1 MKARNK
7 DSCRPLFRLVNTLPF
22 YSQYILSISIFVVM
36 NWDIFMLNSDIHNFH
51 TRHGS
56 DLHYLAY
63 NLTKA
68 RKEVSC
74 SGIKVYNN
82 LPHNIKSLSSN
93 PNKFKHALRSFL
105 LMDSFYSLIEYF
117 GWSARDDLGSYKQ

>member
-1 MKARNK
+1 
-7 DSCRPLFRLVNTLPF
+7 
-22 YSQYILSISIFVVM
+22 
-36 NWDIFMLNSDIHNFH
+36 MLNSDIHNIH

-56 DLHYLAY
+56 DLHYPAY
-63 NLTKA
+63 NLAKVQ
-68 RKEVSC
+68 KVMSY

-82 LPHNIKSLSSN
+82 LPHNIKSLSNN

-105 LMDSFYSLIEYF
+105 LVGSFYSLDEYF